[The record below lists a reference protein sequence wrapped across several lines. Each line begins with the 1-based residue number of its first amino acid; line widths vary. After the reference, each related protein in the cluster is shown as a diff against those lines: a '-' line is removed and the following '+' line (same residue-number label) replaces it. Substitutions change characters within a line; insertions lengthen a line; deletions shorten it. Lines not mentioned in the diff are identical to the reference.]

1 MCTKYKIVPFCPY
14 HFVRTILSNT
24 ILSVYHFVS
33 TILSATILSGRPPFC
48 SRPRLFHLLIVTSL
62 HYFFKVSIVSLSV
75 CYVIIAL
82 FSASIVPSSVC
93 CISMLY
99 LEGFRCFFFRSD
111 GCVIALLPAS
121 AVSSSVCC
129 VTILFI
135 QALYCFIICL
145 LRHCSL
151 LGFVIVIVIVISKL
165 LKRYSK
171 AKRTRAPAYSR
182 ALRRIKGGFQR
193 GVKRSSGPDSRVAVR
208 VGVVEMGR
216 GNDQK
221 GQGRR

>member
-33 TILSATILSGRPPFC
+33 TILSATILSGRPQFC

-151 LGFVIVIVIVISKL
+151 VDFDCSVFCLLRHYTISSRFPLFRYLLLRNCSVLGLWRLLFCLFRHYTYNL
-165 LKRYSK
+165 LKISIVSLSVIF
-171 AKRTRAPAYSR
+171 TRFP
-182 ALRRIKGGFQR
+182 
-193 GVKRSSGPDSRVAVR
+193 
-208 VGVVEMGR
+208 
-216 GNDQK
+216 
-221 GQGRR
+221 